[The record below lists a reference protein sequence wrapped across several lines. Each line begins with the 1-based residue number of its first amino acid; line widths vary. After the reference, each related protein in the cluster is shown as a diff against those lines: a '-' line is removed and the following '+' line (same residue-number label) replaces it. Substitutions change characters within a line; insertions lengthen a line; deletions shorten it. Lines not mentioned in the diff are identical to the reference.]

1 VTGATGR
8 PCQTTDQGWSLIEL
22 VMVVALVAS
31 LVAVTAPLTA
41 NAIDAGRARQAAG
54 FIASRFR
61 QARQAA
67 IARSAAEAIVFD
79 RVGGRWQ
86 LRVCV
91 DGDGD
96 GVRRADLGGSDACVE
111 GPHDIEA
118 LYPHMR
124 LEIDPAMPDPVGQ
137 TGNDDPVRFGVSDIA
152 TFTPAGTA
160 TAGTVYLRSS
170 QDIQYAV
177 RVQGINGRI
186 RILRFDPVASVWREI

>member
-1 VTGATGR
+1 VTGATR
-8 PCQTTDQGWSLIEL
+8 RLPRTTDEGWSLIEL
-22 VMVVALVAS
+22 VVVLALVAG
-31 LVAVTAPLTA
+31 LVAISTPLTA

-79 RVGGRWQ
+79 LVNDRWQ

-96 GVRRADLGGSDACVE
+96 GVRRADLGVSDACID

-124 LEIDPAMPDPVGQ
+124 LAIDPAFPDPGGQ

-170 QDIQYAV
+170 LDVQYAV
-177 RVQGINGRI
+177 RVQGINGRT